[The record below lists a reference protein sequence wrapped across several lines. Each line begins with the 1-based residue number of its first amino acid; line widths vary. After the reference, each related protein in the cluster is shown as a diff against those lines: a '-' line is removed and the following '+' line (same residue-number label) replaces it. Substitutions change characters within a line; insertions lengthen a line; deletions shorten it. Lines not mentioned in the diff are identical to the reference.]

1 MIEDP
6 SDHDWVFDTGN
17 HLDNA
22 AALLTG
28 FDTHLECALEALRPR
43 HGGAVL
49 GERFGF
55 VGGSFTAP
63 GRCPI

>member
-28 FDTHLECALEALRPR
+28 LDIDPEQASSFKADVE
-43 HGGAVL
+43 V
-49 GERFGF
+49 F
-55 VGGSFTAP
+55 VP
-63 GRCPI
+63 WKCRVGRDPPIA

>member
-22 AALLTG
+22 AALLSR
-28 FDTHLECALEALRPR
+28 FDIDLDHAFSPKADVEAFLP
-43 HGGAVL
+43 
-49 GERFGF
+49 
-55 VGGSFTAP
+55 
-63 GRCPI
+63 